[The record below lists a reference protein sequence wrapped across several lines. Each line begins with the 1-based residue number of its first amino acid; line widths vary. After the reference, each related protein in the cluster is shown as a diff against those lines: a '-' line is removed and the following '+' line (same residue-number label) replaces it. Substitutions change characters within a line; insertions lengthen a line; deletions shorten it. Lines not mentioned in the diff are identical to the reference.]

1 MQKQEYVYV
10 GKRVERPDAIGKV
23 TGETQYV
30 ADMNQ
35 PHQLYAA
42 LVRSPHA
49 YADIKSIDYSEAE
62 AMEGVAVVITGEDEH
77 TGIGHYAAEMPTLAY
92 KRVMY
97 WGEPVVAIAAE
108 TLEIAKAACEKVR
121 VEYEVK
127 RPVLTLEDSLKGDV
141 VFHDWSKLNTHHEL
155 YFEQDTNICQ
165 HVKVREGDT
174 DKAFTEADYVI
185 EGEYETSG
193 IQHVCL
199 EGHGAIAKFDRD
211 GLVVW
216 TCAQSPFFMRGQLAR
231 AFGLPQ
237 NKVRM
242 IIPPIGGGFG
252 NKWEL
257 RVEPVV
263 AALAKRTKGR
273 PVKIVFTREDE
284 FMGAYS
290 RGAQKIKIKSGVMK
304 DGTIV
309 AREVYNLQDSGAYV
323 NGAPRLNYLSTYACC
338 GPYKIK
344 NVKIDTLTLI
354 TNKLPTSAYR
364 GFGIQEVSWACE
376 CHMDDIAK
384 TIGLDVYKFRDQNL
398 WEDGYTTHTGEKL
411 FSVGIRECLQKAAEG
426 LDWEEPY
433 EKTAPDGRLR
443 GRGMC
448 LTCKITGTPSGS
460 AAIAKLNEDGTVDL
474 LKSGTDMGQGNNSV
488 ACIFFAE
495 AMQIDIKKI
504 NVAPVDTL
512 YTPYEKS
519 ATGSRLTFHM
529 GRVLIEAAE
538 SIHKQLKK
546 RMGNHWG
553 CPVDDIMIEH
563 GIIKGHDKEGNPTE
577 LAIND
582 LGKARVL
589 IEQDPIIGVAA
600 HNTVDIWDKPD
611 RDTGRSSR
619 VSVLW
624 FWTAHAAQILVD
636 PKTGEIEI
644 EKFSAAHD
652 VGQVIN
658 EDSVR
663 GQIEGGIVQGM
674 GHALFEELEW
684 NDEGVLMN
692 PNMADFKVPT
702 AKDVG
707 FPMNISLVEV
717 PHPEGPYGAK
727 GIGECCVTGVP
738 GAIGNALFDAAGVR
752 VTKIPMK
759 PDQVYLAMKEQKY
772 GRRCEGEC

>member
-1 MQKQEYVYV
+1 MQKQKFVYV
-10 GKRVERPDAIGKV
+10 GKKVERPDAVGKV
-23 TGETQYV
+23 TGETQYI
-30 ADMNQ
+30 ADMSM

-49 YADIKSIDYSEAE
+49 YAGIVNIDYREAK
-62 AMEGVAVVITGEDEH
+62 AMDGVAVVITGEDEH
-77 TGIGHYAAEMPTLAY
+77 TGIGHYSAEMPTLAY
-92 KRVMY
+92 QRVMY
-97 WGEPVVAIAAE
+97 YGEPVVAIAAE
-108 TLEIAKAACEKVR
+108 SLEIAKAACEKVK
-121 VEYEVK
+121 VEYEVWE
-127 RPVLTLEDSLKGDV
+127 PVLTLEDSLKGDV
-141 VFHDWSKLNTHHEL
+141 VFHDWSKLNTHHEM
-155 YFEQDTNICQ
+155 YFEQDTNIC
-165 HVKVREGDT
+165 HHTKVREGDVE
-174 DKAFTEADYVI
+174 KGFAAADYVI

-193 IQHVCL
+193 IQHVCI
-199 EGHGAIAKFDRD
+199 EGHGAIAKYDRD

-216 TCAQSPFFMRGQLAR
+216 TCAQSPFFMRGQLAK
-231 AFGLPQ
+231 AFQLPQ

-257 RVEPVV
+257 RAEPLVG
-263 AALAKRTKGR
+263 ALAKRSKGR
-273 PVKIVFTREDE
+273 PVKLVFTREDE
-284 FMGAYS
+284 FLGAYS
-290 RGAQKIKIKSGVMK
+290 RGAQKIRIKSGVMK

-338 GPYKIK
+338 GPYKIA
-344 NVKIDTLTLI
+344 NVKVDAMTLI

-364 GFGIQEVSWACE
+364 GFGIQEVAWACE
-376 CHMDDIAK
+376 CHMDDIAAE
-384 TIGLDVYKFRDQNL
+384 IGLDRYKFRENSL

-411 FSVGIRECLQKAAEG
+411 FSVGIKECMEAAANG
-426 LDWEEPY
+426 LDWDQPI
-433 EKTAPDGRLR
+433 EKVAADGRLR

-460 AAIAKLNEDGTVDL
+460 AAIAKLNEDGSVDL

-495 AMQIDIKKI
+495 AMQIDINKV
-504 NVAPVDTL
+504 NVAQVDTL

-538 SIHKQLKK
+538 DIHRQLKK
-546 RMGNHWG
+546 RMGNHWR
-553 CPVDDIMIEH
+553 CSPEDIKIEG
-563 GIIKGHDKEGNPTE
+563 GIIIGRDEEGHKQE
-577 LAIND
+577 LPIND
-582 LGKARVL
+582 LGKAKVL
-589 IEQDPIIGVAA
+589 IEQDPIIGVAT

-611 RDTGRSSR
+611 RETGRSSR
-619 VSVLW
+619 VSVIW
-624 FWTAHAAQILVD
+624 FWTAHAAQVLVD
-636 PKTGEIEI
+636 PKTGQVEV

-652 VGQVIN
+652 VGQIIN

-663 GQIEGGIVQGM
+663 GQIEGGIVQGL
-674 GHALFEELEW
+674 GHAMLEELEW
-684 NDEGVLMN
+684 NEKGRLMN

-702 AKDVG
+702 VKDAD
-707 FPMNISLVEV
+707 FPMNVSLVEV

-738 GAIGNALFDAAGVR
+738 GSIGNAIFDATGVR
-752 VTKIPMK
+752 ITKIPMK
-759 PDQVYLAMKEQKY
+759 PDQVYLALKEARF
-772 GRRCEGEC
+772 GERCEK

>member
-1 MQKQEYVYV
+1 MQKQKFKYV
-10 GKRVERPDAIGKV
+10 GKRVERPDAVGKV

-30 ADMNQ
+30 ADLNM

-49 YADIKSIDYSEAE
+49 YAKIISIDYCEAK
-62 AMEGVAVVITGEDEH
+62 AMEGVMVVITGEDEH

-108 TLEIAKAACEKVR
+108 TLEIAKAACEKVK
-121 VEYEVK
+121 VEYEILK
-127 RPVLTLEDSLKGDV
+127 PVLELEDSLKGDV
-141 VFHDWSKLNTHHEL
+141 VFHDWSKLNTHKEQ
-155 YFEQDTNICQ
+155 YFEQDTNIA
-165 HVKVREGDT
+165 HHTRVREGDVERG
-174 DKAFTEADYVI
+174 FEEADYVV

-193 IQHVCL
+193 IQHVTL
-199 EGHGAIAKFDRD
+199 EGHGAIAKYDRD

-257 RVEPVV
+257 RAEPIA
-263 AALAKRTKGR
+263 AALAKRAKGR
-273 PVKIVFTREDE
+273 PVKILFTRDDE
-284 FMGAYS
+284 FKGAYS

-309 AREVYNLQDSGAYV
+309 ARQVYNLQDSGAYV
-323 NGAPRLNYLSTYACC
+323 NGAPRLNYLSTYACA
-338 GPYKIK
+338 GPYKIR

-376 CHMDDIAK
+376 CHMDDIAAVV
-384 TIGLDVYKFRDQNL
+384 GLDRYKFREVNL
-398 WEDGYTTHTGEKL
+398 WEDGYETATGEKL
-411 FSVGIRECLQKAAEG
+411 FSVGIKECLEAAAKG
-426 LDWEEPY
+426 LDWDKPI
-433 EKTAPDGRLR
+433 EKVTPDGKLR
-443 GRGMC
+443 GRGIA

-460 AAIAKLNEDGTVDL
+460 AAIAKLNEDGSVDL

-488 ACIFFAE
+488 ASIFFAE
-495 AMQIDIKKI
+495 EMQIDIKKV

-529 GRVLIEAAE
+529 GRVLIEAAQD
-538 SIHKQLKK
+538 IHRQLKIL
-546 RMGNHWG
+546 MGKHWN
-553 CPVDDIMIEH
+553 CLPEDIVIED
-563 GIIKGHDKEGNPTE
+563 GVIKGRDRDKKVME

-589 IEQDPIIGVAA
+589 IEQDPIIGVAS

-611 RDTGRSSR
+611 RETGKSSR
-619 VSVLW
+619 ISVVW
-624 FWTAHAAQILVD
+624 FWTAHAAQVLVD
-636 PKTGEIEI
+636 PKTGAIEI
-644 EKFSAAHD
+644 ERFSAAHD

-663 GQIEGGIVQGM
+663 GQIEGGILQGL
-674 GHALFEELEW
+674 GHTLFEELEW
-684 NDEGVLMN
+684 DEKGVMMN

-702 AKDVG
+702 AKESG
-707 FPMNISLVEV
+707 FRTDITLVEV

-738 GAIGNALFDAAGVR
+738 GAVGNAVFDAAGIR
-752 VTKIPMK
+752 MTRIPLK
-759 PDQVYLAMKEQKY
+759 PDSVYLAMKEAKY
-772 GRRCEGEC
+772 GKRCEQC

>member
-1 MQKQEYVYV
+1 MSKQEFVYV
-10 GKRVERPDAIGKV
+10 GKKVERPDAIGKV
-23 TGETQYV
+23 TGETQYI
-30 ADMNQ
+30 ADLNQ

-49 YADIKSIDYSEAE
+49 YANIKSIDYSEAE
-62 AMEGVAVVITGEDEH
+62 KIEGVAVIITGEDEH

-108 TLEIAKAACEKVR
+108 TLEIAKAACEKVKI
-121 VEYEVK
+121 EYEVLK
-127 RPVLTLEDSLKGDV
+127 PVLSVEESFKGEV
-141 VFHDWSKLNTHHEL
+141 IFHNWEELNTHHEMF
-155 YFEQDTNICQ
+155 YEKDSNVCQ
-165 HVKVREGDT
+165 HTKVYEGDVEEGF
-174 DKAFTEADYVI
+174 AQADYVM

-193 IQHVCL
+193 IQHVCI

-257 RVEPVV
+257 RAEPLV
-263 AALAKRTKGR
+263 AALSKRSKGR
-273 PVKIVFTREDE
+273 PVKLIFSREDE
-284 FMGAYS
+284 FQGAYS
-290 RGAQKIKIKSGVMK
+290 RGAQVIKIKSGVMK
-304 DGTIV
+304 NGEIV
-309 AREVYNLQDSGAYV
+309 ARQVFNLQDSGAYV

-344 NVKIDTLTLI
+344 NVKIDSYSMI

-384 TIGLDVYKFRDQNL
+384 VLDIKPYEFREMNL

-411 FSVGIRECLQKAAEG
+411 FSVGIKECLEAAAKG
-426 LDWEEPY
+426 LDWDQPI
-433 EKTAPDGRLR
+433 EKENWDGRYR
-443 GRGMC
+443 GRGLC

-460 AAIAKLNEDGTVDL
+460 AAIAKLNEDGSVDI
-474 LKSGTDMGQGNNSV
+474 LKGGTDMGQGNNSV

-495 AMQIDIKKI
+495 AMQIDIKKV

-512 YTPYEKS
+512 YVPYEKS

-529 GRVLIEAAE
+529 GRVLIEAAQ
-538 SIHKQLKK
+538 SIHEQLKK
-546 RMGNHWG
+546 RMANHWG
-553 CPVDDIMIEH
+553 CQVEDITIEKGIIH
-563 GIIKGHDKEGNPTE
+563 GIDKEGKSVE

-582 LGKARVL
+582 LGKAKVL
-589 IEQDPIIGVAA
+589 VEQDPIIGVAS

-611 RDTGRSSR
+611 RETGKSSR
-619 VSVLW
+619 ISVVW
-624 FWTAHAAQILVD
+624 FWTAHAAQVLVD
-636 PKTGEIEI
+636 PKTGHVEI

-652 VGQVIN
+652 VGQIIN

-663 GQIEGGIVQGM
+663 GQIEGGVIQGL
-674 GHALFEELEW
+674 GHAMLEELEW
-684 NDEGVLMN
+684 NEDGVMMN

-702 AKDVG
+702 AKEAG
-707 FPMNISLVEV
+707 FPMNITLVEV
-717 PHPEGPYGAK
+717 PHPDGPYGAK

-738 GAIGNALFDAAGVR
+738 GAIGNAIFDATGVR
-752 VTKIPMK
+752 MTKIPLK
-759 PDQVYLAMKEQKY
+759 PDQVYLALKKANFGE
-772 GRRCEGEC
+772 RCEK